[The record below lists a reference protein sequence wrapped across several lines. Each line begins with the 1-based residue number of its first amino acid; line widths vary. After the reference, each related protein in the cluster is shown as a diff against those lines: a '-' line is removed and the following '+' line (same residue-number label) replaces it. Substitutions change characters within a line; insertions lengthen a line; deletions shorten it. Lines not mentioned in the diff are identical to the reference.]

1 MKKLIYYI
9 LNYTFH
15 RFEAKIIKILKN
27 EKNLVVF
34 DIGCFRGI
42 FTKNILKL
50 IGIKK
55 VKFYL
60 FDINKNTKKYISN
73 LILSRNISYN
83 EVALS
88 DKNGTAEY
96 NYNSFF
102 ESSGSSLS
110 SLYRNDAK
118 WISSRKLLLKILL
131 QSTKN
136 YVKYRV
142 PTLTLDTFVKK
153 KRIKS
158 IDLLKVDIDGSEY
171 EFLQGAKIT
180 LKENKIKVI
189 LIEINDKKKNYK
201 KKEKKIINF
210 LKKRNFTFLKKHMN
224 LTVILLSDLK
234 SGDYLFINN
243 SYLKKNR
250 LLTYD
255 DQK

>member
-9 LNYTFH
+9 LNFTFH

-34 DIGCFRGI
+34 DIGCFRGV

-50 IGIKK
+50 IDRKK
-55 VKFYL
+55 IKFYL

-110 SLYRNDAK
+110 PLFKNDAK

-171 EFLQGAKIT
+171 EFLQGAKVT

-224 LTVILLSDLK
+224 FTVMLFSDLK

>member
-34 DIGCFRGI
+34 DVGCFRGV

-50 IGIKK
+50 TDRKK
-55 VKFYL
+55 IKFYL

-171 EFLQGAKIT
+171 EFLQGAKVT

-224 LTVILLSDLK
+224 LTVILLSNLK

-250 LLTYD
+250 LVTYD

>member
-9 LNYTFH
+9 LNFTFH

-34 DIGCFRGI
+34 DIGCFRGV
-42 FTKNILKL
+42 FTRNILEL
-50 IGIKK
+50 IDRKK
-55 VKFYL
+55 IKFYL

-73 LILSRNISYN
+73 LISSRNISYN

-110 SLYRNDAK
+110 PLFRNDAK
-118 WISSRKLLLKILL
+118 WISSRKFLLKILL

-171 EFLQGAKIT
+171 KFLQGAKTT

-189 LIEINDKKKNYK
+189 LIEINDKKKNYN
-201 KKEKKIINF
+201 KKEKNIINF

>member
-9 LNYTFH
+9 LNFTFH

-34 DIGCFRGI
+34 DIGCFRGV

-50 IGIKK
+50 IDRKK
-55 VKFYL
+55 IKFYL

-110 SLYRNDAK
+110 PLFKNDAK

-171 EFLQGAKIT
+171 EFLQGAKVT

-201 KKEKKIINF
+201 NKEKKIINF

-224 LTVILLSDLK
+224 FTVMLFSDLK

-250 LLTYD
+250 LVTYD

>member
-34 DIGCFRGI
+34 DVGCFRGV

-50 IGIKK
+50 TDRKK
-55 VKFYL
+55 IKFYL

-83 EVALS
+83 EVALIN
-88 DKNGTAEY
+88 KNGTAEY

-110 SLYRNDAK
+110 PLFRNDAK
-118 WISSRKLLLKILL
+118 WISSRKFLLKILL

-171 EFLQGAKIT
+171 EFLQGAKVT

>member
-9 LNYTFH
+9 LNFTFH

-34 DIGCFRGI
+34 DIGCFRGV
-42 FTKNILKL
+42 FTRNILEL
-50 IGIKK
+50 IDRKK
-55 VKFYL
+55 IKFYL

-73 LILSRNISYN
+73 LISSRNISYN

-88 DKNGTAEY
+88 NKNGIAEY

-110 SLYRNDAK
+110 PLYKNDAK
-118 WISSRKLLLKILL
+118 WISSRKFLLKILL

-171 EFLQGAKIT
+171 EFLQGAKVT

-224 LTVILLSDLK
+224 LTVILLSNLK

-250 LLTYD
+250 LVTYD

>member
-9 LNYTFH
+9 LNFTFH

-34 DIGCFRGI
+34 DIGCFRGV

-50 IGIKK
+50 IDRKK
-55 VKFYL
+55 IKFYL

-118 WISSRKLLLKILL
+118 WISSRKFLLKILL

-136 YVKYRV
+136 YVKYHV

-171 EFLQGAKIT
+171 EFLQGAKVT

>member
-9 LNYTFH
+9 LNFTFH

-34 DIGCFRGI
+34 DIGCFRGV
-42 FTKNILKL
+42 FTRNILEL
-50 IGIKK
+50 IDRKK
-55 VKFYL
+55 IKFYL

-73 LILSRNISYN
+73 LISSRNISYN

-110 SLYRNDAK
+110 PLFRNDAK
-118 WISSRKLLLKILL
+118 WISSRKFLLKILL

-136 YVKYRV
+136 YAKYRV

-171 EFLQGAKIT
+171 EFLQGAKVT
-180 LKENKIKVI
+180 LKDNKIKVI

>member
-34 DIGCFRGI
+34 DIGCFRGV
-42 FTKNILKL
+42 FTRNILEL
-50 IGIKK
+50 IDRKK
-55 VKFYL
+55 IKFYL

-73 LILSRNISYN
+73 LISSRNISYN

-88 DKNGTAEY
+88 NKNGIAEY

-110 SLYRNDAK
+110 PLYKNDAK
-118 WISSRKLLLKILL
+118 WISSRKFLLKILL

-171 EFLQGAKIT
+171 EFLQGAKVT
-180 LKENKIKVI
+180 LKGNKIKVI

-201 KKEKKIINF
+201 NKEKKIINF

-224 LTVILLSDLK
+224 LTVILLSNLK

-250 LLTYD
+250 LVTYD

>member
-9 LNYTFH
+9 LNFTFH

-34 DIGCFRGI
+34 DIGCFRGV

-50 IGIKK
+50 IDRKK
-55 VKFYL
+55 IKFYL

-110 SLYRNDAK
+110 PLFRNDAK
-118 WISSRKLLLKILL
+118 WISSRKFLLKILL

-171 EFLQGAKIT
+171 EFLQGAKVT

-224 LTVILLSDLK
+224 LTVILLSNLK

-250 LLTYD
+250 LVTYD

>member
-9 LNYTFH
+9 LNLTFH
-15 RFEAKIIKILKN
+15 RLESTIMKILKD
-27 EKNLVVF
+27 EKKLVIF
-34 DIGCFRGI
+34 DVGCFRGV

-50 IGIKK
+50 TDRKK
-55 VKFYL
+55 IKFYL

-83 EVALS
+83 EVALIN
-88 DKNGTAEY
+88 KNGTAEY

-110 SLYRNDAK
+110 PLFRNDAK
-118 WISSRKLLLKILL
+118 WISSRKFLLKILL

-171 EFLQGAKIT
+171 EFLQGAKVT

-224 LTVILLSDLK
+224 LTVILLSNLK

-250 LLTYD
+250 LVTYD

>member
-15 RFEAKIIKILKN
+15 HFEAKIIKILKN

-34 DIGCFRGI
+34 DIGCFRGL

-50 IGIKK
+50 INRKK
-55 VKFYL
+55 IKFYL

-73 LILSRNISYN
+73 LILSKNISYN

-88 DKNGTAEY
+88 NKNGAAEY

-110 SLYRNDAK
+110 TLFKNDAR
-118 WISSRKLLLKILL
+118 WISSRKFLLKILL

-171 EFLQGAKIT
+171 EFLQGAKVT
-180 LKENKIKVI
+180 LKGNKVKVI

-201 KKEKKIINF
+201 KKERKIINF

-234 SGDYLFINN
+234 SGDYLFIKN
-243 SYLKKNR
+243 SYLKKINEC
-250 LLTYD
+250 L
-255 DQK
+255 

>member
-9 LNYTFH
+9 LNFTFH
-15 RFEAKIIKILKN
+15 SFEAKIIKILKN

-34 DIGCFRGI
+34 DIGCFRGV
-42 FTKNILKL
+42 FTRNILEL
-50 IGIKK
+50 IDRKK
-55 VKFYL
+55 IKFYL

-73 LILSRNISYN
+73 LISSRNISYN

-110 SLYRNDAK
+110 PLFRNDAK
-118 WISSRKLLLKILL
+118 WISSRKFLLKILL

-171 EFLQGAKIT
+171 EFLQGAKVT

-224 LTVILLSDLK
+224 LTVILLSNLK

-250 LLTYD
+250 LVTYD

>member
-9 LNYTFH
+9 LNFTFH

-34 DIGCFRGI
+34 DIGCFRGV

-50 IGIKK
+50 IDRKK
-55 VKFYL
+55 IKFYL

-171 EFLQGAKIT
+171 KFLQGAKVT

>member
-9 LNYTFH
+9 LNFTFH

-34 DIGCFRGI
+34 DIGCFRGV

-50 IGIKK
+50 IDRKK
-55 VKFYL
+55 IKFYL

-110 SLYRNDAK
+110 PLFKNDAK

-171 EFLQGAKIT
+171 KFLQGAKTT

-189 LIEINDKKKNYK
+189 LIEINDKKKNYN
-201 KKEKKIINF
+201 KKEKNIINF

-224 LTVILLSDLK
+224 FTVMLFSDLK

-250 LLTYD
+250 LVTYD

>member
-9 LNYTFH
+9 LNFTFH

-34 DIGCFRGI
+34 DIGCFRGV

-50 IGIKK
+50 IDRKK
-55 VKFYL
+55 IKFYL

-110 SLYRNDAK
+110 PLFRNDAK
-118 WISSRKLLLKILL
+118 WISSRKFLLKILL

-171 EFLQGAKIT
+171 EFLQGAKVT

-224 LTVILLSDLK
+224 FTVMLFSDLK

-250 LLTYD
+250 LVTYD

>member
-1 MKKLIYYI
+1 M
-9 LNYTFH
+9 
-15 RFEAKIIKILKN
+15 
-27 EKNLVVF
+27 
-34 DIGCFRGI
+34 
-42 FTKNILKL
+42 
-50 IGIKK
+50 
-55 VKFYL
+55 
-60 FDINKNTKKYISN
+60 
-73 LILSRNISYN
+73 SRNISYN
-83 EVALS
+83 KVALIN
-88 DKNGTAEY
+88 KNGTAEY

-110 SLYRNDAK
+110 PLFKNDAK

-136 YVKYRV
+136 YVKYHV

-171 EFLQGAKIT
+171 EFLQGAKVT

-224 LTVILLSDLK
+224 LTVMLLSDLK
-234 SGDYLFINN
+234 SGDYLFIND

-250 LLTYD
+250 LVTCN
-255 DQK
+255 DQE

>member
-9 LNYTFH
+9 LNFTFH

-34 DIGCFRGI
+34 DIGCFRGV

-50 IGIKK
+50 IDRKK
-55 VKFYL
+55 IKFYL

-83 EVALS
+83 EVALIN
-88 DKNGTAEY
+88 KNGTAEY

-110 SLYRNDAK
+110 PLFRNDAK
-118 WISSRKLLLKILL
+118 WISSRKFLLKILL

-171 EFLQGAKIT
+171 EFLQGAKVT
-180 LKENKIKVI
+180 LKGNKIKVI
-189 LIEINDKKKNYK
+189 LIEINDEKKNYK

>member
-34 DIGCFRGI
+34 DVGCFRGV

-50 IGIKK
+50 TDRKK
-55 VKFYL
+55 IKFYL

-83 EVALS
+83 EVALIN
-88 DKNGTAEY
+88 KNGTAEY

-171 EFLQGAKIT
+171 EFLQGAKVT

-224 LTVILLSDLK
+224 FTVMLFSDLK

-250 LLTYD
+250 LVACN
-255 DQK
+255 DQQ

>member
-15 RFEAKIIKILKN
+15 HFEAKIIKILKN

-34 DIGCFRGI
+34 DIGCFRGL

-50 IGIKK
+50 INRKK
-55 VKFYL
+55 IKFYL

-73 LILSRNISYN
+73 LILSKNISYN

-88 DKNGTAEY
+88 NKNGAAEY

-110 SLYRNDAK
+110 TLFKNDAR
-118 WISSRKLLLKILL
+118 WISSRKFLLKILL

-171 EFLQGAKIT
+171 EFLQGAKVT
-180 LKENKIKVI
+180 LKGNKVKVI

-201 KKEKKIINF
+201 KKERK
-210 LKKRNFTFLKKHMN
+210 N

-234 SGDYLFINN
+234 SGDYLFIKN
-243 SYLKKNR
+243 SYLKKINEC
-250 LLTYD
+250 L
-255 DQK
+255 

>member
-9 LNYTFH
+9 LNFTFH

-34 DIGCFRGI
+34 DIGCFRGV

-50 IGIKK
+50 IDRKK
-55 VKFYL
+55 IKFYL

-110 SLYRNDAK
+110 PLFRNDAK
-118 WISSRKLLLKILL
+118 WISSRKFLLKILL

-171 EFLQGAKIT
+171 EFLQGAKVT

-224 LTVILLSDLK
+224 FTVMLFSDLK

>member
-9 LNYTFH
+9 LNFTFH

-34 DIGCFRGI
+34 DIGCFRGV

-50 IGIKK
+50 IDRKK
-55 VKFYL
+55 IKFYL

-110 SLYRNDAK
+110 PLFRNDAK
-118 WISSRKLLLKILL
+118 WISSRKFLLKILL

-171 EFLQGAKIT
+171 EFLQGAKVT
-180 LKENKIKVI
+180 LKENKVKVI

>member
-9 LNYTFH
+9 LNFTFH

-34 DIGCFRGI
+34 DIGCFRGV

-50 IGIKK
+50 IDRKK
-55 VKFYL
+55 IKFYL

-171 EFLQGAKIT
+171 KFLQGAKVT

-224 LTVILLSDLK
+224 LTVILLSNLK

-250 LLTYD
+250 LVTYD

>member
-34 DIGCFRGI
+34 DVGCFRGV

-50 IGIKK
+50 TDRKK
-55 VKFYL
+55 IKFYL

-83 EVALS
+83 KVALIN
-88 DKNGTAEY
+88 KNGTAEY

-110 SLYRNDAK
+110 PLFRNDAK
-118 WISSRKLLLKILL
+118 WISSRKFLLKILL

-171 EFLQGAKIT
+171 EFLQGAKVT

-224 LTVILLSDLK
+224 LTVILLSNLK

-250 LLTYD
+250 LVTYD

>member
-34 DIGCFRGI
+34 DVGCFRGV

-50 IGIKK
+50 TDRKK
-55 VKFYL
+55 IKFYL

-110 SLYRNDAK
+110 PLFRNDAK
-118 WISSRKLLLKILL
+118 WISSRKFLLKILL

-171 EFLQGAKIT
+171 EFLQGAKVT

-250 LLTYD
+250 LVTYD

>member
-1 MKKLIYYI
+1 M
-9 LNYTFH
+9 
-15 RFEAKIIKILKN
+15 
-27 EKNLVVF
+27 V
-34 DIGCFRGI
+34 
-42 FTKNILKL
+42 
-50 IGIKK
+50 
-55 VKFYL
+55 
-60 FDINKNTKKYISN
+60 
-73 LILSRNISYN
+73 
-83 EVALS
+83 VAL
-88 DKNGTAEY
+88 
-96 NYNSFF
+96 
-102 ESSGSSLS
+102 
-110 SLYRNDAK
+110 
-118 WISSRKLLLKILL
+118 LLLL

-171 EFLQGAKIT
+171 EFLQGAKVT
-180 LKENKIKVI
+180 LKKNKIKVI

-224 LTVILLSDLK
+224 LTVILLSNLK

-250 LLTYD
+250 LVTYD

>member
-9 LNYTFH
+9 LNFTFH
-15 RFEAKIIKILKN
+15 RFEAKIIRILKN

-34 DIGCFRGI
+34 DIGCFRGV

-50 IGIKK
+50 IDRKK
-55 VKFYL
+55 IKFYL

-110 SLYRNDAK
+110 PLFRNDAK
-118 WISSRKLLLKILL
+118 WISSRKFLLKILL

-171 EFLQGAKIT
+171 EFLQGAKVT

-250 LLTYD
+250 LATYD

>member
-9 LNYTFH
+9 LNFTFH

-34 DIGCFRGI
+34 DIGCFRGV

-50 IGIKK
+50 IDRKK
-55 VKFYL
+55 IKFYL
-60 FDINKNTKKYISN
+60 FDINKNAKKYISN

-110 SLYRNDAK
+110 PLFRNDAK

-171 EFLQGAKIT
+171 EFLQGAKVT

-189 LIEINDKKKNYK
+189 LIEINYKKKNYN
-201 KKEKKIINF
+201 KKEKNIINF

-250 LLTYD
+250 LATYD

>member
-9 LNYTFH
+9 LNFTFH

-34 DIGCFRGI
+34 DIGCFRGV

-50 IGIKK
+50 IDRKK
-55 VKFYL
+55 IKFYL

-83 EVALS
+83 EVALIN
-88 DKNGTAEY
+88 KNGTAEY

-110 SLYRNDAK
+110 PLFRNDAK
-118 WISSRKLLLKILL
+118 WISSRKFLLKILL

-171 EFLQGAKIT
+171 KFLQGAKVT

-210 LKKRNFTFLKKHMN
+210 LKKRNFAFLKKHMN

>member
-34 DIGCFRGI
+34 DIGCFRGV

-50 IGIKK
+50 IDRTKI
-55 VKFYL
+55 KFYL

-88 DKNGTAEY
+88 NKNGTAEY

-110 SLYRNDAK
+110 PLFRNDAK
-118 WISSRKLLLKILL
+118 WISSRKFLLKILL

-136 YVKYRV
+136 YVKYQV

-171 EFLQGAKIT
+171 EFLQGAKVT

-250 LLTYD
+250 LVTYD

>member
-9 LNYTFH
+9 LNFTFH

-34 DIGCFRGI
+34 DIGCFRGV

-50 IGIKK
+50 IDRKK
-55 VKFYL
+55 IKFYL

-73 LILSRNISYN
+73 LISSRNISYN

-110 SLYRNDAK
+110 PLFRNDAK
-118 WISSRKLLLKILL
+118 WISSRKFLLKILL

-171 EFLQGAKIT
+171 EFLQGAKVT

-224 LTVILLSDLK
+224 LTVILLSNLK

-250 LLTYD
+250 LVTYD

>member
-1 MKKLIYYI
+1 MKKLIYHI

-34 DIGCFRGI
+34 DIGCFRGV

-50 IGIKK
+50 IDRKK
-55 VKFYL
+55 IKFYL

-83 EVALS
+83 KVALIN
-88 DKNGTAEY
+88 KNGTAEY

-110 SLYRNDAK
+110 PLFRNDAK
-118 WISSRKLLLKILL
+118 WISSRKFLLKILL

-171 EFLQGAKIT
+171 EFLQGAKVT

-250 LLTYD
+250 LVTYD

>member
-34 DIGCFRGI
+34 DIGCFRGV

-50 IGIKK
+50 IDRKK
-55 VKFYL
+55 IKFYL

-83 EVALS
+83 EVALIN
-88 DKNGTAEY
+88 KNGTAEY

-110 SLYRNDAK
+110 PLFRNDAK
-118 WISSRKLLLKILL
+118 WISSRKFLLKILL

-171 EFLQGAKIT
+171 EFLQGAKVT

-201 KKEKKIINF
+201 NKEKKIINF